1 MSAQSALPIRR
12 LTLYKHGI
20 GIVER
25 EGLLTGE
32 EVALTLRTGEV
43 NDVLKSLLI
52 GDRRGGQVLGVR
64 YETPPDRR
72 ARLDEAPLT
81 LSPDH
86 SLLDLLRALRG
97 QQVRLVVGAGAQADE
112 VSGRLLGIDLP
123 PGETPLAPT
132 TVSVL
137 DEAAETVTTVPL
149 DRVRRVILR
158 DERGA
163 HDLRFFLDSSRSDE
177 AQRTITVRLSPG
189 EHDLTVSYVVPSPTW
204 RVGYRLVAE
213 SAPASTPQSDATP
226 AVVRDGELV
235 LQGWGLFDNTWEED
249 LDEVDV
255 TLVAGQ
261 PISFIYDLA
270 ASRVPRRPVVHDV
283 ARVAAAPVEFEGV
296 VGEGAEPCA
305 PGVAAMGS
313 MPYAPMTRSSRCS
326 TPCLSSTC

>member
-1 MSAQSALPIRR
+1 MSAQTALPMRR

-25 EGLLTGE
+25 EGLLAGE
-32 EVALTLRTGEV
+32 EVALTLRSGEV
-43 NDVLKSLLI
+43 NDVLKSLLV
-52 GDRRGGQVLGVR
+52 GDRRGGRVLGVR
-64 YETPPDRR
+64 YETPMDRQ
-72 ARLDEAPLT
+72 ARLAAVPLA

-97 QQVRLVVGAGAQADE
+97 QEVRLVVGDGAQVEE
-112 VSGRLLGIDLP
+112 VSGRLIGIDLP
-123 PGETPLAPT
+123 PGETPVAPT

-137 DEAAETVTTVPL
+137 DEAADTVTTVAL
-149 DRVRRVILR
+149 DRVRRVMLR

-189 EHDLTVSYVVPSPTW
+189 EHDLAVSYLVPSPTW

-213 SAPASTPQSDATP
+213 SGPASTPEGGAT
-226 AVVRDGELV
+226 AAAARDGELV

-249 LDEVDV
+249 LEEVDV

-261 PISFIYDLA
+261 PISFVYDLA
-270 ASRVPRRPVVHDV
+270 ASRVPQRPVVHDV

-296 VGEGAEPCA
+296 VGQGAVSPAADVTAAA
-305 PGVAAMGS
+305 PLRHMGMPVSIPAM
-313 MPYAPMTRSSRCS
+313 R
-326 TPCLSSTC
+326 